1 MVSVLTGICGST
13 LLPYPNDGAETVN
26 EVVGGYVLWDR
37 CAARPAEEE
46 NDQHSAVSN
55 EASSSKRFK
64 LVESSTAI
72 IPYTAGGVSE
82 YFLDSSS
89 GGDISPDEKEEQ
101 ARDPNLLQYKDRN
114 SWKGKGVWIFRK
126 GAAEQEIAKG
136 QIIFPSSSA
145 SVAGVLVGEENAGI
159 IVLEVSNSVD
169 PLVLQQ
175 ELPNFTSG
183 QPHLCRWPICSLRI
197 EENGEI
203 LGDLYSAYEDADFV
217 RMTQHPQ
224 AGPRKRPYFSIKRKL
239 KTEEEKMS
247 DRLKRKAEKKLLDAD
262 IRKDMIKGC
271 SCRQRCCQSWSVEEV
286 KEVRKEIYGVKF
298 EKKLDLIYQ
307 KINASQGR
315 EDGLLLCYNGR
326 FVCPTPRESTIHA
339 EAFLKKIL
347 SEMNEPMPHLNF
359 DNSNNN
365 GTDSLYHRLPSC
377 YDKQDIYAE
386 HSIRMENRGGSKLSR
401 GKFYDMW
408 NKKFANFDF
417 HKKSAFARC
426 TECEKL
432 KVWLTRDRNKET
444 RKGYEVDRQKH
455 LQLQMSG
462 RSCYYS
468 HNQLAIDE
476 PSLYKSSIHDG
487 MDSNKTAVPRLD
499 NYVKALSGVGMPVPV
514 KIAGILNRGHGPPS
528 IAHVSI
534 GGLWRSDP
542 NFTVTSIAKYL
553 RDCEDFDGDM
563 RGDLAFEKELEHP
576 LLNAFM
582 NKDIFSK
589 TVVGADSLLRREIS
603 SSESGLLDKPF
614 NKLPPTFY
622 IQLDNSSKDNKN
634 WVMMAFF
641 SELRLDRKSKTDFS
655 VVPPPDQ
662 EPLSSGMASNHA
674 ATEDIITYL
683 KAYIKHIKSIRDKT
697 NPSSECYETDSSIIA
712 YWENIK
718 SLFEKPKGWATNAGL
733 PLKEG
738 FWPRTNHGT
747 GYKQPG
753 NQIILTSTPED
764 DILAQEAEEELAERN
779 QLFVGNLAEMERERF
794 VPIVDIVQGVMLL
807 IRPSDDFV
815 VKDCFWVAKAI
826 SGVIRQRKPSDP
838 VSMYEVKVEWCR
850 PKHRLSNATDAQRY
864 NQCLRNTQEWEK
876 DPSPFEK
883 EFLYVNASACV
894 HQWKSKSR
902 SEKLKIPESILRIA
916 RDMLDRIA
924 QEEI

>member
-1 MVSVLTGICGST
+1 MVRYWEICTRPTKMQTLSVRLNI
-13 LLPYPNDGAETVN
+13 L
-26 EVVGGYVLWDR
+26 
-37 CAARPAEEE
+37 
-46 NDQHSAVSN
+46 
-55 EASSSKRFK
+55 K
-64 LVESSTAI
+64 LA
-72 IPYTAGGVSE
+72 
-82 YFLDSSS
+82 
-89 GGDISPDEKEEQ
+89 
-101 ARDPNLLQYKDRN
+101 
-114 SWKGKGVWIFRK
+114 
-126 GAAEQEIAKG
+126 
-136 QIIFPSSSA
+136 
-145 SVAGVLVGEENAGI
+145 
-159 IVLEVSNSVD
+159 
-169 PLVLQQ
+169 
-175 ELPNFTSG
+175 
-183 QPHLCRWPICSLRI
+183 
-197 EENGEI
+197 
-203 LGDLYSAYEDADFV
+203 
-217 RMTQHPQ
+217 
-224 AGPRKRPYFSIKRKL
+224 RKRPYFSTKRKL
-239 KTEEEKMS
+239 KTEEEKLS
-247 DRLKRKAEKKLLDAD
+247 DRTYK
-262 IRKDMIKGC
+262 
-271 SCRQRCCQSWSVEEV
+271 
-286 KEVRKEIYGVKF
+286 
-298 EKKLDLIYQ
+298 
-307 KINASQGR
+307 
-315 EDGLLLCYNGR
+315 
-326 FVCPTPRESTIHA
+326 PRESTIHA
-339 EAFLKKIL
+339 EAVLKKIL
-347 SEMNEPMPHLNF
+347 SWSEMSEPMPHLNF

-365 GTDSLYHRLPSC
+365 GTDSLYHRLPAC
-377 YDKQDIYAE
+377 YDKQDIYEE
-386 HSIRMENRGGSKLSR
+386 HSIRMENRGGSKLTR

-426 TECEKL
+426 TEYEKL
-432 KVWLTRDRNKET
+432 KVWLTRDRNEET
-444 RKGYEVDRQKH
+444 IKRYEVDRQKY

-499 NYVKALSGVGMPVPV
+499 NYVKTLSGVGMPVPV

-534 GGLWRSDP
+534 GRLWRSDP

-589 TVVGADSLLRREIS
+589 TVVGADSLLRRETS
-603 SSESGLLDKPF
+603 SNESGLLDKPF
-614 NKLPPTFY
+614 NKLLPTFY
-622 IQLDNSSKDNKN
+622 IQLDNSGKDNKN

-641 SELRLDRKSKTDFS
+641 SELENKPMYQFQEVYGGPWLPTCGDSLWKRLDRKLKTDFS

-662 EPLSSGMASNHA
+662 EPLSFGMASNHA
-674 ATEDIITYL
+674 ATEDIVTYL

-718 SLFEKPKGWATNAGL
+718 SLFEKPKDWATNAGL

-747 GYKQPG
+747 GYKRPG
-753 NQIILTSTPED
+753 NQIILTSTPKD

-794 VPIVDIVQGVMLL
+794 VPIVDIVPGVMLL

-838 VSMYEVKVEWCR
+838 ISMYEVKVEWYR

-876 DPSPFEK
+876 DPSPFEE

-894 HQWKSKSR
+894 HQWKSKS
-902 SEKLKIPESILRIA
+902 
-916 RDMLDRIA
+916 
-924 QEEI
+924 

>member
-1 MVSVLTGICGST
+1 MVSVLTGICCST
-13 LLPYPNDGAETVN
+13 LLLYPNDGAETVN
-26 EVVGGYVLWDR
+26 EAVGGYVLWDR
-37 CAARPAEEE
+37 CAARPTDED
-46 NDQHSAVSN
+46 NGQHSAVSN

-72 IPYTAGGVSE
+72 IPYTGGVSE
-82 YFLDSSS
+82 YFVDSSS

-114 SWKGKGVWIFRK
+114 TWKGKGVRIFRK
-126 GAAEQEIAKG
+126 GEAEEEIAKG
-136 QIIFPSSSA
+136 RIIFPSSVA

-159 IVLEVSNSVD
+159 IVLQVSDSVD
-169 PLVLQQ
+169 PLVLKQ

-197 EENGEI
+197 EEN
-203 LGDLYSAYEDADFV
+203 
-217 RMTQHPQ
+217 
-224 AGPRKRPYFSIKRKL
+224 
-239 KTEEEKMS
+239 
-247 DRLKRKAEKKLLDAD
+247 
-262 IRKDMIKGC
+262 
-271 SCRQRCCQSWSVEEV
+271 EEV
-286 KEVRKEIYGVKF
+286 KEVRKEIYRVKF

-315 EDGLLLCYNGR
+315 EDGLLFCYNGR
-326 FVCPTPRESTIHA
+326 FVCPSAFWQFHGVSKSSYYQYKNDSKNGAKQGYHGNTGTYKPRESTIHA
-339 EAFLKKIL
+339 EAVLKKIL
-347 SEMNEPMPHLNF
+347 LEMSEPMPHLNF

-365 GTDSLYHRLPSC
+365 GTDSLYHRLPTC

-417 HKKSAFARC
+417 HKKSVFARC
-426 TECEKL
+426 TECKKL
-432 KVWLTRDRNKET
+432 KVWLTRDRNEET
-444 RKGYEVDRQKH
+444 RKGYEVDRKKH

-476 PSLYKSSIHDG
+476 PSLYNSSIHDG

-582 NKDIFSK
+582 NKDIFMK
-589 TVVGADSLLRREIS
+589 TVVGADSLLRRETS

-622 IQLDNSSKDNKN
+622 IQLDNSGKDNKN

-641 SELRLDRKSKTDFS
+641 SELVIRGVFKTVFMSFLIVGHTHEDVDAFFS
-655 VVPPPDQ
+655 
-662 EPLSSGMASNHA
+662 
-674 ATEDIITYL
+674 

-697 NPSSECYETDSSIIA
+697 NPSSECYETNSSIIA
-712 YWENIK
+712 YWKNIK
-718 SLFEKPKGWATNAGL
+718 SLFEEPKGWATNAGL

-747 GYKQPG
+747 GYKRPG

-794 VPIVDIVQGVMLL
+794 VPIVDIVPGVMLL

-826 SGVIRQRKPSDP
+826 SSVIRQRKPSDP
-838 VSMYEVKVEWCR
+838 VSMYEMKVEWYR

-876 DPSPFEK
+876 DPSPFEE

-916 RDMLDRIA
+916 RDMLDCIA

>member
-1 MVSVLTGICGST
+1 MVL
-13 LLPYPNDGAETVN
+13 
-26 EVVGGYVLWDR
+26 R
-37 CAARPAEEE
+37 
-46 NDQHSAVSN
+46 
-55 EASSSKRFK
+55 
-64 LVESSTAI
+64 
-72 IPYTAGGVSE
+72 
-82 YFLDSSS
+82 
-89 GGDISPDEKEEQ
+89 
-101 ARDPNLLQYKDRN
+101 
-114 SWKGKGVWIFRK
+114 
-126 GAAEQEIAKG
+126 
-136 QIIFPSSSA
+136 
-145 SVAGVLVGEENAGI
+145 
-159 IVLEVSNSVD
+159 
-169 PLVLQQ
+169 Q

-183 QPHLCRWPICSLRI
+183 QPHLCTWPISSLRI
-197 EENGEI
+197 EENGQV
-203 LGDLYSAYEDADFV
+203 LGDLYSAYENADFAHH
-217 RMTQHPQ
+217 TQHSQ
-224 AGPRKRPYFSIKRKL
+224 AGVRKRAYFSTKRKL
-239 KTEEEKMS
+239 KTEEEKLS
-247 DRLKRKAEKKLLDAD
+247 DRLKRRADKKLLDAN
-262 IRKDMIKGC
+262 ILKDMMKGC
-271 SCRQRCCQSWSVEEV
+271 SCDECCCQSWSVEEV

-307 KINASQGR
+307 KINASQAR
-315 EDGLLLCYNGR
+315 TDGLVLCYNGR
-326 FVCPTPRESTIHA
+326 YVCPKAFWQFHGVCKSSYYMYKGDSKKGAKQGYHGNTGTYKPRESTIHA
-339 EAFLKKIL
+339 EAILKKIL
-347 SEMNEPMPHLNF
+347 SEMSEPMPHLNF

-377 YDKQDIYAE
+377 YDKQDIYTE
-386 HSIRMENRGGSKLSR
+386 HSIRMEHRGGSKLSR

-426 TECEKL
+426 TECEKF
-432 KVWLTRDRNKET
+432 KVWLTRDRNEET

-468 HNQLAIDE
+468 HNQLVIDE

-589 TVVGADSLLRREIS
+589 TVVGADSLLRRETT

-622 IQLDNSSKDNKN
+622 IQLDNSGKDNKN

-641 SELRLDRKSKTDFS
+641 SELVIRGVFKTVFMSFLIVGHTHEDVDAFFSKDNKPMYQFQEVYGGWLPTCGDSLWRRLDRKSKTDFS
-655 VVPPPDQ
+655 VVPPHDQ
-662 EPLSSGMASNHA
+662 EPLSFGMASNHA
-674 ATEDIITYL
+674 ATEDIVIYL

-697 NPSSECYETDSSIIA
+697 NSSSECYETDTSIIA

-718 SLFEKPKGWATNAGL
+718 SLFEKPKGWSTNAGL

-747 GYKQPG
+747 GYKRPG
-753 NQIILTSTPED
+753 NQIIITSTPED

-794 VPIVDIVQGVMLL
+794 VPIVDIESGVMWHPMAL
-807 IRPSDDFV
+807 
-815 VKDCFWVAKAI
+815 W
-826 SGVIRQRKPSDP
+826 
-838 VSMYEVKVEWCR
+838 
-850 PKHRLSNATDAQRY
+850 
-864 NQCLRNTQEWEK
+864 
-876 DPSPFEK
+876 
-883 EFLYVNASACV
+883 
-894 HQWKSKSR
+894 
-902 SEKLKIPESILRIA
+902 
-916 RDMLDRIA
+916 
-924 QEEI
+924 

>member
-1 MVSVLTGICGST
+1 
-13 LLPYPNDGAETVN
+13 
-26 EVVGGYVLWDR
+26 
-37 CAARPAEEE
+37 
-46 NDQHSAVSN
+46 
-55 EASSSKRFK
+55 
-64 LVESSTAI
+64 
-72 IPYTAGGVSE
+72 
-82 YFLDSSS
+82 
-89 GGDISPDEKEEQ
+89 
-101 ARDPNLLQYKDRN
+101 
-114 SWKGKGVWIFRK
+114 
-126 GAAEQEIAKG
+126 
-136 QIIFPSSSA
+136 
-145 SVAGVLVGEENAGI
+145 
-159 IVLEVSNSVD
+159 
-169 PLVLQQ
+169 
-175 ELPNFTSG
+175 
-183 QPHLCRWPICSLRI
+183 
-197 EENGEI
+197 
-203 LGDLYSAYEDADFV
+203 
-217 RMTQHPQ
+217 
-224 AGPRKRPYFSIKRKL
+224 
-239 KTEEEKMS
+239 MS
-247 DRLKRKAEKKLLDAD
+247 
-262 IRKDMIKGC
+262 
-271 SCRQRCCQSWSVEEV
+271 
-286 KEVRKEIYGVKF
+286 
-298 EKKLDLIYQ
+298 
-307 KINASQGR
+307 
-315 EDGLLLCYNGR
+315 
-326 FVCPTPRESTIHA
+326 
-339 EAFLKKIL
+339 
-347 SEMNEPMPHLNF
+347 EPMPHLNF

-365 GTDSLYHRLPSC
+365 GTDSLYHRLPAC
-377 YDKQDIYAE
+377 YDKQDIYEE

-417 HKKSAFARC
+417 HKKSTFARC

-432 KVWLTRDRNKET
+432 KMWLTRDRNEET

-514 KIAGILNRGHGPPS
+514 KIAGILNQGHGPPS

-542 NFTVTSIAKYL
+542 NFIVTSIAKYL
-553 RDCEDFDGDM
+553 QDCEDFDGDM

-589 TVVGADSLLRREIS
+589 TVVGADSLLRRETC

-622 IQLDNSSKDNKN
+622 IQLDNSGKDNKN

-641 SELRLDRKSKTDFS
+641 SELVIRGVFKTVFMSFLIVGHTHEDVDAFFSKVNKMLSFQHISNVPQLMAAMMEAEEKKALPRFITEVADYKAHALSYRKPRLDRKSKTDFS

-662 EPLSSGMASNHA
+662 ESLSSGMASNHV
-674 ATEDIITYL
+674 ATEDIVTYL
-683 KAYIKHIKSIRDKT
+683 KVYIKHIKSIRDKT

-718 SLFEKPKGWATNAGL
+718 SLFEEPKGWATNAGL

-747 GYKQPG
+747 GYKRPG

-764 DILAQEAEEELAERN
+764 DILAQEAEKELVERN
-779 QLFVGNLAEMERERF
+779 QLFVGNLAQMERERF

-838 VSMYEVKVEWCR
+838 VSMYEVKVEWYR

-876 DPSPFEK
+876 DPSPLSCRRYAKVSGRVRELVAVEVYEEREDRGK
-883 EFLYVNASACV
+883 TKFL
-894 HQWKSKSR
+894 
-902 SEKLKIPESILRIA
+902 
-916 RDMLDRIA
+916 
-924 QEEI
+924 

>member
-1 MVSVLTGICGST
+1 MVL
-13 LLPYPNDGAETVN
+13 
-26 EVVGGYVLWDR
+26 R
-37 CAARPAEEE
+37 
-46 NDQHSAVSN
+46 
-55 EASSSKRFK
+55 
-64 LVESSTAI
+64 
-72 IPYTAGGVSE
+72 
-82 YFLDSSS
+82 
-89 GGDISPDEKEEQ
+89 
-101 ARDPNLLQYKDRN
+101 
-114 SWKGKGVWIFRK
+114 
-126 GAAEQEIAKG
+126 
-136 QIIFPSSSA
+136 
-145 SVAGVLVGEENAGI
+145 
-159 IVLEVSNSVD
+159 
-169 PLVLQQ
+169 Q

-183 QPHLCRWPICSLRI
+183 QPLLCTWPICSLRI
-197 EENGEI
+197 EENGQV
-203 LGDLYSAYEDADFV
+203 LGDLYSAYEDADFAHH
-217 RMTQHPQ
+217 TQHSQ
-224 AGPRKRPYFSIKRKL
+224 AGVRKRAYFSTKRKL
-239 KTEEEKMS
+239 KTEEEKLS
-247 DRLKRKAEKKLLDAD
+247 ARLKKRADKKLLDAN
-262 IRKDMIKGC
+262 ILNDMMKGC
-271 SCRQRCCQSWSVEEV
+271 SCDERRCQSWSVEEV

-307 KINASQGR
+307 KINASQAR
-315 EDGLLLCYNGR
+315 TDGLVLCYNGR
-326 FVCPTPRESTIHA
+326 YVCPKAFWQFHGVCKSSYYMYRGDSKKGAKQGYHGNTGTYKPRESTIHA
-339 EAFLKKIL
+339 EAILKKIL
-347 SEMNEPMPHLNF
+347 SEMSEPMPHLNF

-377 YDKQDIYAE
+377 YDKQDIYTE
-386 HSIRMENRGGSKLSR
+386 HSIRMEHRGGSKLSR

-417 HKKSAFARC
+417 HKKSAFGRC
-426 TECEKL
+426 TECEKF
-432 KVWLTRDRNKET
+432 KVWLTRDRNEET

-455 LQLQMSG
+455 LQLQMFG
-462 RSCYYS
+462 GSCYYS

-499 NYVKALSGVGMPVPV
+499 NYVKALSGVGMPVHV

-589 TVVGADSLLRREIS
+589 TVVGADSLLRRETT

-622 IQLDNSSKDNKN
+622 IQLDNSGKDNKN

-641 SELRLDRKSKTDFS
+641 SEL
-655 VVPPPDQ
+655 
-662 EPLSSGMASNHA
+662 
-674 ATEDIITYL
+674 
-683 KAYIKHIKSIRDKT
+683 
-697 NPSSECYETDSSIIA
+697 
-712 YWENIK
+712 
-718 SLFEKPKGWATNAGL
+718 PKGWSSNAGL

-738 FWPRTNHGT
+738 FWPRTNHGI
-747 GYKQPG
+747 GYKRPG
-753 NQIILTSTPED
+753 NQIIITSTPED
-764 DILAQEAEEELAERN
+764 DILAQEVEEELAERN

-794 VPIVDIVQGVMLL
+794 VPIVDIESGVMLL

-815 VKDCFWVAKAI
+815 VKDCFWVAKAV
-826 SGVIRQRKPSDP
+826 SGVIQQRKPSDP
-838 VSMYEVKVEWCR
+838 ICMYEVKVEWYR

-876 DPSPFEK
+876 DPSPFEE